1 MENNIL
7 ESSIVLINEKVHF
20 NGTCHDKPVISID
33 YTPPYGDGLGYT
45 SLELLLL
52 SLSSCAAS
60 SVAII
65 LRKMQKTISGMIVHA
80 TGIRNT
86 EHPTGFRN
94 IILEFNL
101 NSPDLLTADVEK
113 ALALSEDKLCPVW
126 NMLKGNV
133 EIKTIVQLNAGRV
146 S

>member
-7 ESSIVLINEKVHF
+7 ESSIELINEKVHF
-20 NGTCHDKPVISID
+20 SAICQDKPAISID

-65 LRKMQKTISGMIVHA
+65 LRKMQKTISELKVHA
-80 TGIRNT
+80 TGIRHT
-86 EHPTGFRN
+86 EHPTGFRTV
-94 IILEFNL
+94 ILEFRL
-101 NSPDLLTADVEK
+101 TSPDLLPADVEK

-126 NMLKGNV
+126 NMLKGSV
-133 EIKTIVQLNAGRV
+133 EIKTIVQLNAGIV
-146 S
+146 

>member
-20 NGTCHDKPVISID
+20 NGTCVDKPAISID
-33 YTPPYGDGLGYT
+33 YTPPYGDGQGYT

-65 LRKMQKTISGMIVHA
+65 LRKMQKTISGLSVHA
-80 TGIRNT
+80 TGIRNI
-86 EHPTGFRN
+86 EHPTGFRS

-101 NSPDLLTADVEK
+101 NSPDLVPADIEK

-126 NMLKGNV
+126 NMLKGKV
-133 EIKTIVQLNAGRV
+133 EIKTIVQLNCEGG